1 MDESTIMKLIKQ
13 TESEFKSKEQVKDK
27 PKEQT
32 IKGVALYEVYVG
44 GRVWGISNDIEEAER
59 IYEDA
64 KENNSDC
71 FISMFASVSK
81 KIKGE
86 FVDYPDED

>member
-1 MDESTIMKLIKQ
+1 MNST
-13 TESEFKSKEQVKDK
+13 
-27 PKEQT
+27 EQT
-32 IKGVALYEVYVG
+32 IKGVVLYEIYVG
-44 GRVWGISNDIEEAER
+44 GYVWGSSNNLEEAEE

-71 FISMFASVSK
+71 FINMFASVSK

-86 FVDYPDED
+86 FVDYPEEDEE